1 MTIQKYASPAA
12 GRVHRLKGEILAN
25 AIPVEVL
32 GITGMNK
39 KMPKNQGDN
48 VVFRRW
54 LPFGNVDNR
63 WITPSTTNAAN
74 NYANAHVTVEGVTPT
89 ADTLTPTDIP
99 AVLEQ
104 YSALYAVTDK
114 TVDLHEDDIPS
125 EMKRQVGQR
134 IGLVREMVRYGVLQG
149 AGTVLYAGGSDRGT
163 VDEAID
169 LPLLRRMTRTLR
181 ANHAGMITSILAPS
195 PNYET
200 RAVEAGYL
208 VFCHTD
214 VEADIRE
221 MKGFV
226 KVAEYGSRKP
236 IHEMEIGT
244 VENFRFILSPEL
256 APILGAGANKAS
268 LKLQSTDI
276 GGTQKID
283 VYPCIVAAEDAWG
296 QVALRGVDSLDV
308 TYLPPGSKD
317 KNDPLG
323 QRGYIGAKTWFT
335 AKILN
340 DGWMG
345 VIECG
350 VDDLSA

>member
-1 MTIQKYASPAA
+1 MTIQRYATPAA

-25 AIPVEVL
+25 AIPSEVL

-48 VVFRRW
+48 VMFRRW
-54 LPFGNVDNR
+54 LPFGGVDNQL
-63 WITPSTTNAAN
+63 ITPATTNAAN
-74 NYANAHVTVEGVTPT
+74 DFANAHVTVEGVTPS
-89 ADTLTPTDIP
+89 ADTLTPVDIP

-149 AGTVLYAGGSDRGT
+149 AGTVLYAGGADRAT
-163 VDEAID
+163 VAAAMS
-169 LPLLRRMTRTLR
+169 LGLLRRITRTLR
-181 ANHAGMITSILAPS
+181 GNHAKMITSILAPS

-221 MKGFV
+221 IAGFV

-236 IHEMEIGT
+236 LHEMEIGT

-256 APILGAGANKAS
+256 APILGAGEAVGATG
-268 LKLQSTDI
+268 LQATDA
-276 GGTQKID
+276 TNID
-283 VYPCIVAAEDAWG
+283 VYPCIVTAEDAWG

-335 AKILN
+335 ASILN

-345 VIECG
+345 VIEVG
-350 VDDLSA
+350 VDDLV

>member
-1 MTIQKYASPAA
+1 MTIQRYATPAA

-32 GITGMNK
+32 GITGSNK

-63 WITPSTTNAAN
+63 WITPAATNAAT
-74 NYANAHVTVEGVTPT
+74 NYSTAHITVEGVTPS

-99 AVLEQ
+99 AVLQQ

-125 EMKRQVGQR
+125 EMKKQTGQR
-134 IGLVREMVRYGVLQG
+134 IGLVREMVRYGTLQG
-149 AGTVLYAGGSDRGT
+149 AATVLYAGGADRAN
-163 VDEAID
+163 VQAAIS
-169 LPLLRRMTRTLR
+169 LPLLRRITRTLR
-181 ANHAGMITSILAPS
+181 RNHASLITSILAPS

-200 RAVEAGYL
+200 RAVEASYL

-221 MKGFV
+221 LDGFV

-236 IHEMEIGT
+236 VHEMEIGT
-244 VENFRFILSPEL
+244 CENFRFILSPEL
-256 APILGAGANKAS
+256 APILGAGLAVGATG
-268 LKLQSTDI
+268 LQATNN
-276 GGTQKID
+276 GGGARVD
-283 VYPCIVAAEDAWG
+283 VYPCIVCAEDAWG

-335 AKILN
+335 SVILN

-345 VIECG
+345 VLEVG
-350 VDDLSA
+350 VDDLV

>member
-1 MTIQKYASPAA
+1 MTMQRYATPAA

-25 AIPVEVL
+25 AIPQEVL
-32 GITGMNK
+32 GITGSNK

-54 LPFGNVDNR
+54 LPFGNVDNQ
-63 WITPSTTNAAN
+63 WITPAVTNAAN
-74 NYANAHVTVEGVTPT
+74 DYANAHVTVEGVTPS
-89 ADTLTPTDIP
+89 ADTLTPVDIQ
-99 AVLEQ
+99 ATLEQ

-125 EMKRQVGQR
+125 EMKKQVGQR
-134 IGLVREMVRYGVLQG
+134 IGLVREMVRYGTLQG
-149 AGTVLYAGGSDRGT
+149 AGTVLYAGGADRAT
-163 VDEAID
+163 VDAPIS
-169 LPLLRRMTRTLR
+169 LPLLRRITRTLR
-181 ANHAGMITSILAPS
+181 SNHASMITSILAPS

-221 MKGFV
+221 INGFV

-236 IHEMEIGT
+236 VHEMEIGT
-244 VENFRFILSPEL
+244 IENFRFILSPEL
-256 APILGAGANKAS
+256 APILGAGDDVGATG
-268 LKLQSTDI
+268 LQAT
-276 GGTQKID
+276 GGNID
-283 VYPCIVAAEDAWG
+283 VYPCIVTAEDAWG

-335 AKILN
+335 SVILN
-340 DGWMG
+340 EGWMG
-345 VIECG
+345 VLEVG
-350 VDDLSA
+350 VDDLA

>member
-1 MTIQKYASPAA
+1 MAIQSYGAPAA
-12 GRVHRLKGEILAN
+12 GRVHRLKGEILAC
-25 AIPVEVL
+25 AIPQEVL

-48 VVFRRW
+48 VMFRRW
-54 LPFGNVDNR
+54 LPFGNVDNQ
-63 WITPSTTNAAN
+63 WITPATTNAAN
-74 NYANAHVTVEGVTPT
+74 DYANAHVTVEGVTPT

-125 EMKRQVGQR
+125 EMKKQVGQR

-149 AGTVLYAGGSDRGT
+149 AGTVLYAGGSDRAT
-163 VDEAID
+163 VDEAIS

-181 ANHAGMITSILAPS
+181 NNHAGMITSILAPS

-214 VEADIRE
+214 VEADIRGIT
-221 MKGFV
+221 GFV

-244 VENFRFILSPEL
+244 IENFRFILSPEL
-256 APILGAGANKAS
+256 APILDAGAAVG
-268 LKLQSTDI
+268 ST
-276 GGTQKID
+276 GLEANSTNVD

-335 AKILN
+335 ATILN

-350 VDDLSA
+350 VDDLA

>member
-1 MTIQKYASPAA
+1 MGIQKYATPAA
-12 GRVHRLKGEILAN
+12 GRINRLKGEILAH

-32 GITGMNK
+32 GITGSNK

-48 VVFRRW
+48 VMFRRW

-63 WITPSTTNAAN
+63 WITPTTGNAGPAF
-74 NYANAHVTVEGVTPT
+74 ANAHVTQEGVTPS
-89 ADTLTPTDIP
+89 ADTLTPVDIP
-99 AVLEQ
+99 AVLEE
-104 YSALYAVTDK
+104 YSALYAVTNK

-125 EMKRQVGQR
+125 EMKKQTGQR

-149 AGTVLYAGGSDRGT
+149 AGTVLYAGGSDRAT
-163 VDEAID
+163 VDEPIT
-169 LPLLRRMTRTLR
+169 LPLLRRITRTLR

-208 VFCHTD
+208 VFCHSD
-214 VEADIRE
+214 CEADIRALT
-221 MKGFV
+221 GYTP
-226 KVAEYGSRKP
+226 VAEYGTRKP
-236 IHEMEIGT
+236 VNEYEIGSC
-244 VENFRFILSPEL
+244 ENFRFIISPEL
-256 APILGAGANKAS
+256 APILDAGAAVG
-268 LKLQSTDI
+268 ST
-276 GGTQKID
+276 GLMATGTKVD
-283 VYPCIVAAEDAWG
+283 VYPCIVMAEDAWG
-296 QVALRGVDSLDV
+296 QVALRGMDSLDV

-335 AKILN
+335 SVILN

-345 VIECG
+345 VLEVG
-350 VDDLSA
+350 VDDLA